1 VLIVIAAYYLL
12 FAVMADAGR
21 TLVIEIV
28 VASGFL
34 LFAIIG
40 YKRSLWLVA
49 IALVGHGAFDMFHH
63 FLIENSGVPRW
74 WPAFYLVFDIILG
87 GLLAVG

>member
-12 FAVMADAGR
+12 FAVMADSGR
-21 TLVIEIV
+21 TLLIEIV

-34 LFAIIG
+34 LSAIIG

-49 IALVGHGAFDMFHH
+49 IALVGHGVFDIVHH
-63 FLIENSGVPRW
+63 FLIEDSGVPRADGQTSVW
-74 WPAFYLVFDIILG
+74 CST
-87 GLLAVG
+87 